1 MLGTNTESFAILV
14 HRDRQTRI
22 VEVTSH
28 KVIPMG
34 SNFTLG
40 AGRLFNQQ
48 DKDAMLDVFA
58 GTQSSLQ
65 MVPDNVL
72 ARDASCLNM
81 IWYKKAH
88 TATVRFRNADYTV
101 KLPCLVFIKKEG
113 EPLRVFATKGNARPT
128 AETVLYVAPLGN
140 INTDGTM
147 CGGNVRTMDF
157 DGSAAAMA
165 AYEAFAIEAT
175 STHFGNVNPAKG
187 VTTQEAFQQF
197 IAELSVSLKAFPS
210 KSLVPL
216 TSTARYERKK
226 LTLAAYLPG
235 GAA

>member
-1 MLGTNTESFAILV
+1 MLGKRTESIAILV
-14 HRDRQTRI
+14 HRNSDTRI

-28 KVIPMG
+28 KVVPAGG
-34 SNFTLG
+34 SFTLG

-58 GTQSSLQ
+58 GTQSALQ
-65 MVPDNVL
+65 MVPDNVI
-72 ARDASCLNM
+72 ARDASCLSM

-88 TATVRFRNADYTV
+88 MATVRFRKAEYTV
-101 KLPCLVFIKKEG
+101 KLPCLVFIKMEG

-128 AETVLYVAPLGN
+128 ADTTLYVAPLGN
-140 INTDGTM
+140 INVDGTM
-147 CGGNVRTMDF
+147 CGGNVRTKDF
-157 DGSAAAMA
+157 DGSAAAIA
-165 AYEAFAIEAT
+165 ANESFAIEAT
-175 STHFGNVNPAKG
+175 STHLGNANPAKG
-187 VTTQEAFQQF
+187 ITTQDAYQEF
-197 IAELSVSLKAFPS
+197 IAELSVSGKAFPT

-216 TSTARYERKK
+216 TAGYERNK